1 MSDSGGIGSFANDP
15 FAISLQ
21 RQQGNS
27 QHEEQQ
33 KVQEQAILRGEEAP
47 RLSNKVHRSL
57 RERERNEILELAG
70 PGLRQEK
77 VQREGDS
84 PRFRQ
89 LSDETAE
96 IDTLHI
102 QRERRGPTLED
113 DERAAAEDQVNLS
126 EEAQRR
132 LSQETSPPPRPGEV
146 LEAEPNDPLRIDTP
160 RERQDE
166 QLSDQVDRG
175 LNETQLGR
183 QLGRVLDQF
192 S

>member
-1 MSDSGGIGSFANDP
+1 MSDSGGIGKFANDP
-15 FAISLQ
+15 FATSLQ
-21 RQQGNS
+21 RQQFDPRP
-27 QHEEQQ
+27 EQQ
-33 KVQEQAILRGEEAP
+33 QKFQEKVKLHAQEGPE
-47 RLSNKVHRSL
+47 STYKDGSSL
-57 RERERNEILELAG
+57 RERRRNEILELAG

-84 PRFRQ
+84 LRFRQ

-96 IDTLHI
+96 IDTVRL
-102 QRERRGPTLED
+102 QRERRGPTSE
-113 DERAAAEDQVNLS
+113 EESRAAGEDQVNLS

-132 LSQETSPPPRPGEV
+132 LSQETPASPPPGEV
-146 LEAEPNDPLRIDTP
+146 LKAEPNDPLRIDTP
-160 RERQDE
+160 QERQNE

-175 LNETQLGR
+175 LNETQSGR

>member
-1 MSDSGGIGSFANDP
+1 M
-15 FAISLQ
+15 
-21 RQQGNS
+21 
-27 QHEEQQ
+27 
-33 KVQEQAILRGEEAP
+33 
-47 RLSNKVHRSL
+47 
-57 RERERNEILELAG
+57 
-70 PGLRQEK
+70 
-77 VQREGDS
+77 
-84 PRFRQ
+84 
-89 LSDETAE
+89 
-96 IDTLHI
+96 
-102 QRERRGPTLED
+102 ED

-132 LSQETSPPPRPGEV
+132 LSQETSPPPPPGEV

>member
-1 MSDSGGIGSFANDP
+1 MSDSGGIGNFANDP
-15 FAISLQ
+15 VAMSSQ
-21 RQQGNS
+21 RQQGDPRPE
-27 QHEEQQ
+27 QQQ
-33 KVQEQAILRGEEAP
+33 KVQEKVKLRAQEGPEP
-47 RLSNKVHRSL
+47 TFKNGSSL
-57 RERERNEILELAG
+57 RERGRNEILELAG

-84 PRFRQ
+84 LRFRQ

-96 IDTLHI
+96 IDTVRL
-102 QRERRGPTLED
+102 QRERRGPTSE
-113 DERAAAEDQVNLS
+113 EESRAAGEDQVNLS